1 MSQEEIAGRLDR
13 IDKSIATLNHEYG
26 EVVTKVT
33 RIATDMEWVK
43 KFFWIVAGASVMAA
57 FMALLTLVKM
67 VTAGG

>member
-1 MSQEEIAGRLDR
+1 MTQEEISGRLGR
-13 IDKSIATLNHEYG
+13 IEQSIATLNHEYG
-26 EVVTKVT
+26 EVVKKVT

-67 VTAGG
+67 VAAGG